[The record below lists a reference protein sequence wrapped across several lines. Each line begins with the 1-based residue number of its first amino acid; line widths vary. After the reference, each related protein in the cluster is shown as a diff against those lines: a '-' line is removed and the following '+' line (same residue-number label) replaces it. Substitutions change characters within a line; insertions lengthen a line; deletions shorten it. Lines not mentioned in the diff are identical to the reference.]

1 VFFFT
6 AVQMHGGIYTTAR
19 SIMNKS
25 IAFIGAGNMA
35 GAIIGGIIAKSIASP
50 AQLKVYDVNPAA
62 SARFAA
68 KSINAAGSASEA
80 ADFADILFMS
90 VKPQNYDE
98 VLSAIN
104 GHTDGKVIVSIAAGI
119 STDYIR
125 ARLGHGSRVVRV
137 MPNTPLL
144 LGYGAT
150 AISRCETVSDEEF
163 SLVKEIFQSGGIV
176 EVLPESQMNSVI
188 AVNGSSPAYVYL
200 FAKALI
206 DGAAQSGIDAEA
218 AKRLVCQTLIG
229 SAHML
234 TDSGKTPDELI
245 TMVSSKGGTTIAALD
260 ALYDHDFEK
269 ALKEAMERCTKRAE
283 ELGK

>member
-1 VFFFT
+1 
-6 AVQMHGGIYTTAR
+6 MHGGIYTISEFT
-19 SIMNKS
+19 MNKN
-25 IAFIGAGNMA
+25 IAFIGSGNMA
-35 GAIIGGIIAKSIASP
+35 GAIIGGILVKSIATPS
-50 AQLKVYDVNPAA
+50 QLEVYDVNSQA
-62 SARFAA
+62 SARFAD
-68 KSINAAGSASEA
+68 KGVVAADSAAHA

-98 VLSAIN
+98 VLSGIK
-104 GHTDGKVIVSIAAGI
+104 GHTSGKVIVSIAAGI

-125 ARLGHGSRVVRV
+125 ERLGRDSRVVRV

-150 AISRCETVSDEEF
+150 AVSRCETVGDADFEY
-163 SLVKEIFQSGGIV
+163 VKQIFESGGIV
-176 EVLPESQMNSVI
+176 EELPESLMNAVI

-206 DGAAQSGIDAEA
+206 DGAVSYGIDAGA
-218 AKRLVCQTLIG
+218 AKRLICQTLIG

-245 TMVSSKGGTTIAALD
+245 KMVSSKGGTTIAALD
-260 ALYDHDFEK
+260 ALYSHDFEK
-269 ALKEAMERCTKRAE
+269 SLKEAMERCTRRAD
-283 ELGK
+283 ELGR